1 MNPTL
6 LLVDIQ
12 NDYFP
17 GGKMELVNM
26 ELAAQQAQ
34 QLLSYFRNHQWPVV
48 FIQHLAIKP
57 LASFFIPGTLGVEIH
72 DSISPLENETVIIK
86 NFPNSFRNTDL
97 HTHLQALKVSE
108 LVICGA
114 MTHMCL
120 DTTTRAAFD
129 LGYSCTLISDG
140 CATRDLVFNEQ
151 KVKAA
156 DVQLAYLAALSGSFA
171 QVASTHQFLD
181 SQNPK

>member
-1 MNPTL
+1 MKPTL

-17 GGKMELVNM
+17 GGKMELEDM
-26 ELAAQQAQ
+26 QLAAQQAQ
-34 QLLSYFRNHQWPVV
+34 KLLSYFRNQKWPVI

-57 LASFFIPGTLGVEIH
+57 HASFFIPGTPGTDIH
-72 DSISPLENETVIIK
+72 DSIRPTENETVITK
-86 NFPNSFRNTDL
+86 NFPNSFRDTCL
-97 HTHLQALKVSE
+97 HTHLQALMVTE

-114 MTHMCL
+114 MTHMCI
-120 DTTTRAAFD
+120 DTTTRAASD

-140 CATRDLVFNEQ
+140 CATRNLVFNEQ

-156 DVQLAYLAALSGSFA
+156 DVQLAYLAALNGSFA
-171 QVASTHQFLD
+171 HVISTQQFINM
-181 SQNPK
+181 QKTK